1 MCVFLVDT
9 SVWVSILRD
18 PTGQV
23 RTRFEQ
29 MVGDAPLFLSRWN
42 QLELLQGCRDERE
55 WGVLSEY
62 LADQDYVEATEIVWV
77 GAARIFFDLRRQGL
91 TVRSTINCC
100 IAQLALECQLTL
112 VHDDRDFESIQQ
124 VRSLSCIRF
133 SPA

>member
-55 WGVLSEY
+55 WGILSEY
-62 LADQDYVEATEIVWV
+62 LADQDYVEATETVWV

-91 TVRSTINCC
+91 TVRSTIDCC